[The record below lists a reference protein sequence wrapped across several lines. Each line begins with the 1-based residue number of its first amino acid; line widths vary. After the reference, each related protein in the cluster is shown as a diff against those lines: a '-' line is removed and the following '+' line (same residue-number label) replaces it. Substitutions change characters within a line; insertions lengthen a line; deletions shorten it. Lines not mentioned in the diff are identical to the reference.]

1 MKSELELRKDMSR
14 LTRESRAEAKRETCY
29 ICNKPVSSF
38 CNSHSIPQYIL
49 RAIAEDSELLQSSAL
64 AGIPLA
70 DEIKGVNNT
79 GIFHLICNDCDSRF
93 FSEYESP
100 KCIRMA
106 PTTKLLAQI
115 ALKNYLMQISKRLY
129 EKALYK
135 NLQSLRQQIKNKEAL
150 DAIHDADL
158 RDYEFAY
165 RRTMKILDND
175 LKSGFRVVHWE
186 LLPYVVPIAVQ
197 TPIVLYKNIDGSVVF
212 DIYDMSEKLI
222 MHELHLCVFPLAES
236 SVIILFFH
244 RDDREYISF
253 ERQFL
258 RLSHEKKL
266 EYINYLIF
274 RYTESFC
281 VSKNLR
287 KLLIEN
293 EKIRELCRDTGAP
306 NLGML
311 TTFDLLIPYEPV
323 KPNEIPNLLNEE
335 FRLPR

>member
-14 LTRESRAEAKRETCY
+14 LTRESRAAAKRETCY

-49 RAIAEDSELLQSSAL
+49 RAIAEDGELLQSSAL

-70 DEIKGVNNT
+70 DEIKGVSNT
-79 GIFHLICNDCDSRF
+79 GIFHLICNDCDSRI

-100 KCIRMA
+100 KCIRVA

-135 NLQSLRQQIKNKEAL
+135 NLQSLHQQIKNKEAL
-150 DAIHDADL
+150 DAIHDVDL
-158 RDYEFAY
+158 RDYEFSY
-165 RRTMKILDND
+165 RWTMKILD
-175 LKSGFRVVHWE
+175 K
-186 LLPYVVPIAVQ
+186 
-197 TPIVLYKNIDGSVVF
+197 
-212 DIYDMSEKLI
+212 DMSEKLI

-236 SVIILFFH
+236 SVIMLFFH
-244 RDDREYISF
+244 RDDREYVSF
-253 ERQFL
+253 EKQFL
-258 RLSHEKKL
+258 RLSHEKKR

-287 KLLIEN
+287 KLLVEN

-306 NLGML
+306 NLGIL
-311 TTFDLLIPYEPV
+311 TTFDLLTPYEPV